1 MKSLKKFL
9 ALTLCLAFVVLC
21 FAGCHEKGEIA
32 VTVGDVQ
39 FTSGDY
45 ACALLFADI
54 AAQEKV
60 IESLEETQAVITDK
74 KDLYKQKIDDV
85 EYVKWVENTAL
96 DNLKLM
102 AATISL
108 CDKEN
113 ATMDSKNKDAKDYLA
128 EVNEVVEAIWEN
140 PAYVEIMEKN
150 GIGKE
155 TFVKYTYYTAIHTPL
170 FLEALLGEGYA
181 PSFSNP
187 LFNKIYGKGGK
198 KEISE
203 QELKTHLTD
212 NYILI
217 NLLTDDFDGLTEEKI
232 TEIKN
237 KFAAY
242 KTSLEDG
249 SKTFEQLYLEENKE
263 TAEEH
268 KHEEPKEGESAP
280 KDYHAT
286 IIDKDSTDYY
296 EIVKSMSKGEIK
308 VITLYDEEDKE
319 EGLALVIKKDI
330 LEDPYYLTE
339 FDIMLREEIVD
350 EDLVNDIKKQA
361 NKLNCDVN
369 TKSTKQFNVKKIH
382 YPEATAQY

>member
-1 MKSLKKFL
+1 MKSLKKFI
-9 ALTLCLAFVVLC
+9 ALTLCLAFAVLC

-60 IESLEETQAVITDK
+60 MEVLEETDQTITDK

-85 EYVKWVENTAL
+85 DYVTWVENTAL

-108 CDKEN
+108 CDKQDL
-113 ATMDSKNKDAKDYLA
+113 TMNSKNEAAKEYLT
-128 EVNEVVEAIWEN
+128 EVTETIDAIWEN
-140 PAYVEIMEKN
+140 SVYVEIMENN

-155 TFVKYTYYTAIHTPL
+155 TFVKYTYYTAIHIPL

-181 PSFSNP
+181 PYFANP
-187 LFNKIYGKGGK
+187 LFESTYGKGGK

-203 QELKTHLTD
+203 EELKNHLSS

-217 NLLTDDFDGLTEEKI
+217 NRLTAEFDGLSDEQIADCKD
-232 TEIKN
+232 

-242 KTSLEDG
+242 EKSLKDG
-249 SKTFEQLYLEENKE
+249 SKTFEQIYLEENN
-263 TAEEH
+263 EESH
-268 KHEEPKEGESAP
+268 EHEEPAEGESAP
-280 KDYHAT
+280 KDYHAVL
-286 IIDKDSTDYY
+286 IDEDSTDYY
-296 EIVKSMSKGEIK
+296 STIKGMAMGEIK
-308 VITLYDEEDKE
+308 VITLYDDETNE
-319 EGLALVIKKDI
+319 EGLTLVIKKDV
-330 LEDPYYLTE
+330 LEDPYYITE
-339 FDIMLREEIVD
+339 LDYDLREEIVGD
-350 EDLVNDIKKQA
+350 DFVNDIKKSA

-369 TKSTKQFNVKKIH
+369 TKSTKQFDVKKIY
-382 YPEATAQY
+382 YPETTQY